1 MNENK
6 KSEPESEC
14 MSLCTEG
21 ILTVSRKERKKMAR
35 AKKDAL
41 VEEWKKTLLKIAQR
55 NAQENKLPDLT
66 WKDAVTQVANIH
78 SLQFQMVVP
87 QEKALMLEA
96 WRQFIDWCKTS
107 AKNNRSQT

>member
-1 MNENK
+1 MNKLN
-6 KSEPESEC
+6 
-14 MSLCTEG
+14 
-21 ILTVSRKERKKMAR
+21 LTISRKERKKRAR
-35 AKKDAL
+35 VKKDAL
-41 VEEWKKTLLKIAQR
+41 IEEWKKTLLRIVCR
-55 NAQENKLPDLT
+55 NDQKGEQLDLT